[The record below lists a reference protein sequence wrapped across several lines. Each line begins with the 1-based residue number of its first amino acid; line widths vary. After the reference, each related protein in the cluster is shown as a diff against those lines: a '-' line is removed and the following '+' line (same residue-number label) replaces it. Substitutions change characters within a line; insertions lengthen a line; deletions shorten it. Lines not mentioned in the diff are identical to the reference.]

1 MFCCNLLFSLL
12 SSLFFSFLP
21 LSPFL
26 SLFIHILR
34 SPATERAK
42 QIENKA
48 KINIDPAHQ
57 KLIELLSQV
66 KQLMSEN
73 QRLRNQISRIR
84 AKSPELVADELDLH
98 NDGDDDGGGGGGVG
112 WGRTA
117 EVETQTDAVK
127 KQGCCIVM

>member
-1 MFCCNLLFSLL
+1 MST
-12 SSLFFSFLP
+12 
-21 LSPFL
+21 
-26 SLFIHILR
+26 LR
-34 SPATERAK
+34 FAERAK

-73 QRLRNQISRIR
+73 LRLRNQLSRIR
-84 AKSPELVADELDLH
+84 AKSPELLADGLDID
-98 NDGDDDGGGGGGVG
+98 DGDGDSDGNGGGGGGG
-112 WGRTA
+112 GRGVTT
-117 EVETQTDAVK
+117 EVETQTDAMK